1 MKGRLLHSV
10 VLTLLAIVFT
20 VALTFATIE
29 APRVLNRL
37 IRVNFDVPDLHPV
50 IEPDLIEQYMD
61 ANHVRPIG
69 YTCLAVVIIL
79 MVVGLVAEKRGLS
92 SLGAVVF
99 FLPTFG
105 YFAGYMFFLAGLG
118 LLRALWLPF
127 WGNLLKLGDITL
139 LPYTILVYPF
149 ALIGVDIRRAVAYLA
164 IGLGLL
170 TFLLGTMA
178 WFYAKFQ
185 KKGTVDFWLYR
196 FSRHPQYLGW
206 ILWSYGLMLLAA
218 QAPIPLGGENPGAS
232 LPWLIS
238 SLVIV
243 CVALG
248 EEIRM
253 SRERGEEYETYRAS
267 APFMFPLPR
276 FASTVITAP
285 MRILLRKDRPG
296 NRKEHVV
303 TFVIYATI
311 LVLLSLP
318 FVLLNWPSRGWMDWP
333 SYTLYRKAVPSPP
346 PERWLSLEECRSVC
360 ASEEYVEAVC
370 LPSSEAGPDMVGGAP
385 CVIEGS
391 EQCGDRG
398 QCRCFCSGKV
408 KIPEGVPSVGEMLEE
423 RQYNMQVTIYGQVR
437 SLGELQCP
445 CFHLV
450 SGVEGVGVE
459 DVEVWYDGMVE
470 EDGTQRSAVD
480 VNGIENGD
488 WVIVTGELRSSDGSI
503 PGKGFWASSVEKME

>member
-1 MKGRLLHSV
+1 MKGKTLHSI
-10 VLTLLAIVFT
+10 VLMLLAIVFT
-20 VALTFATIE
+20 IALTFATIE
-29 APRVLNRL
+29 APRVLSRF
-37 IRVNFDVPDLHPV
+37 IRENIDVPDLHPV
-50 IEPDLIEQYMD
+50 IEPGLIELYID

-79 MVVGLVAEKRGLS
+79 MIAGLVAEKRGLA
-92 SLGAVVF
+92 SLGAVLF

-139 LPYTILVYPF
+139 LPYMILVYPF
-149 ALIGVDIRRAVAYLA
+149 ALIGIDVRRAVAYLA

-185 KKGTVDFWLYR
+185 KKDVVDFWLYR

-206 ILWSYGLMLLAA
+206 ILWSYGLMLLAV

-253 SRERGEEYETYRAS
+253 SRQRGEEYEAYRAS
-267 APFMFPLPR
+267 TPFMFPLPR
-276 FASTVITAP
+276 FASTVMIAP
-285 MRILLRKDRPG
+285 MRILLKKDRPG
-296 NRKEHVV
+296 NGKELVI
-303 TFVIYATI
+303 TFVTYATI

-318 FVLLNWPSRGWMDWP
+318 FVLLNWPAVYGWMDWP
-333 SYTLYRKAVPSPP
+333 SYTLYRKAVPAAP
-346 PERWLSLEECRSVC
+346 PEHWLSLEECRSMC
-360 ASEEYVEAVC
+360 ASEEYREAVC
-370 LPSSEAGPDMVGGAP
+370 LPPSEARPDMVGGAP

-391 EQCGDRG
+391 ETCGERG
-398 QCRCFCSGKV
+398 QCRCFCSGE
-408 KIPEGVPSVGEMLEE
+408 IQIPPEGVLRVDDMLEK
-423 RQYNMQVTIYGQVR
+423 RQYNTK
-437 SLGELQCP
+437 
-445 CFHLV
+445 V
-450 SGVEGVGVE
+450 S
-459 DVEVWYDGMVE
+459 
-470 EDGTQRSAVD
+470 
-480 VNGIENGD
+480 I
-488 WVIVTGELRSSDGSI
+488 
-503 PGKGFWASSVEKME
+503 